1 MSRAL
6 TAFARVT
13 WWRMVLSV
21 APLDRFVTGRE
32 WENYIDARWLL
43 YLAQA
48 DLHDALEGRK

>member
-13 WWRMVLSV
+13 WWRLVLAV
-21 APLDRFVTGRE
+21 APLDRLVTGQE
-32 WENYIDARWLL
+32 WSHYIDARWLL

-48 DLHDALEGRK
+48 DLRDALEGRR